1 MSPIVLTQA
10 PKNTSSTAKRLATHR
25 NIGIMAHIDAGKTT
39 VTERILFLTKKIHKI
54 GEVHDGETTMDYL
67 EEERKRGITIQSAA
81 TSAEWKGHSIN
92 IIDTPGH
99 VDFTAEVE
107 RSLRVLDGAIAVF
120 DGVNG
125 VEAQSETVWR
135 QADRYKVPRLC
146 FINKLDRVGADFKY
160 SVQTIV
166 DRLGARPVPI
176 QWPVGLEKA
185 FRGIV
190 DLVTFRYYEFVGDD
204 NEQKTVE
211 GEVPADVLE
220 EATAARKLMLE
231 AAAENDD
238 QLLDMYVEEKE
249 MPSEMVL
256 AALRRATIAMNIT
269 PVVCGSALKHKGVN
283 FLLDAVVNLLPHPMD
298 LPPITGTLPRSDEVV
313 TRKVD
318 DSEPMCLLAFKTIAE
333 PTGDL
338 TFVRVYSGVL
348 SASTRVLNP
357 RTGKNERVGRVV
369 RMHANKREAIDELR
383 CGDIAAV
390 VGLKN
395 TYTGDT
401 LCDEDKP
408 IQLSK
413 IQFPEA
419 VIAMS
424 LEPKKS
430 SDRDKL
436 GEIIGRMMREDP
448 TFRATTNEATGE
460 LVISGMGEL
469 HLEVITNRIINDHK
483 CEVVTGK
490 PKVAYKQRLARNI
503 ETEARY
509 IRQSGG
515 RGQYAVAWV
524 RFEAVPTE
532 DGGFEFVDGIKG
544 GAIPREFI
552 PAVEKGLTEGFNSGG
567 RTGFPFVNVRATLFD
582 GKYHDVDSSEMAFQ
596 SAGVLAFRQAAE
608 NNVSLLEPI
617 MKIEVRVPEEF
628 MGGVVGD
635 LNSRRGEV
643 SDVDALGN
651 LRIIR
656 ALVPIAE
663 MFAYSS
669 ALRGATQGR
678 GSYAMELHE
687 YRDVP
692 RNIAEKL
699 LKDPAP
705 DKDKKD

>member
-1 MSPIVLTQA
+1 MPPTVITQKPVNNSP
-10 PKNTSSTAKRLATHR
+10 TAKRLCSHR

-81 TSAEWKGHSIN
+81 TSAEWRGHSIN

-107 RSLRVLDGAIAVF
+107 RSLRVLDGAVAVF

-146 FINKLDRVGADFKY
+146 FINKLDRTGADFNY
-160 SVQTIV
+160 SVQTII

-176 QWPVGLEKA
+176 QMPVGMEKN

-190 DLVTFRYYEFVGDD
+190 DLVTMRYYEFIGDD
-204 NEQKTVE
+204 NKQETLE
-211 GEVPADVLE
+211 SDVPADVLD
-220 EATAARKLMLE
+220 EAKAARHKMLE
-231 AAAENDD
+231 AAAENDE
-238 QLLDMYVEEKE
+238 QLLDMFVEDKE
-249 MPSEMVL
+249 MPADLVL
-256 AALRRATIAMNIT
+256 AALRRATIAMQIT

-283 FLLDAVVNLLPHPMD
+283 FLLDAVINLLPHPQD
-298 LPPITGTLPRSDEVV
+298 LPPIMGTLPRSDEAVV
-313 TRKVD
+313 RSVD
-318 DSEPMCLLAFKTIAE
+318 DAEPMCLLAFKTIAE

-357 RTGKNERVGRVV
+357 RTGKNERIGRVV
-369 RMHANKREAIDELR
+369 RMHANKREPIDELR

-448 TFRATTNEATGE
+448 TFRAQTNEATGE

-469 HLEVITNRIINDHK
+469 HLEVITHRIQNDHK
-483 CEVVTGK
+483 CDVVTGK
-490 PKVAYKQRLARNI
+490 PKVAYKQRLARNV
-503 ETEARY
+503 ETEARF

-515 RGQYAVAWV
+515 RGQFAVIWV
-524 RFEAVPTE
+524 RFEAASTE
-532 DGGFEFVDGIKG
+532 GGGFEFVDGIKG
-544 GAIPREFI
+544 GSVPREYI

-582 GKYHDVDSSEMAFQ
+582 GKYHYVDSSEMSFQ
-596 SAGVLAFRQAAE
+596 SAGVLAFRQAADG
-608 NNVSLLEPI
+608 NVSLLEPI
-617 MKIEVRVPEEF
+617 MKIEVRVPEEY

-692 RNIAEKL
+692 RNIAEKIL
-699 LKDPAP
+699 DSKREPEKD
-705 DKDKKD
+705 